1 MRTEQLPHPT
11 NTLSRR
17 EACAM
22 LGSAATSFALSF
34 AHADDAPSAYRLKY
48 QLASAMYGTFA
59 LDAILPEVQKTG
71 ATAIDI
77 WRKPHGDQREQLE
90 AMGVP
95 AFQALLKKHAVTVG
109 TLTCYAT
116 GPFKL
121 QADFALAKQLNAKVI
136 VCGSDKEANEPTGQA
151 ARDAVVKFL
160 EKMKPHA
167 EAAAAAGV
175 RIAIENHSAQMLF
188 TPDSM
193 RYFAELNT
201 SPNLGIAF
209 APHHLSKW
217 PGEIAKLVA
226 DMGPSLAFFYAQEHG
241 KGFIGKLPKNEEMM
255 QMPGFGGGL
264 DYKPVVAAL
273 KKLNYQGFVEILM
286 HPTPR
291 GIPIL
296 PTIEEVTTAINKS
309 RTYLDECLK
318 G

>member
-1 MRTEQLPHPT
+1 
-11 NTLSRR
+11 
-17 EACAM
+17 
-22 LGSAATSFALSF
+22 
-34 AHADDAPSAYRLKY
+34 
-48 QLASAMYGTFA
+48 MYGVFP
-59 LDAILPEVQKTG
+59 LDVILPEAAKIG
-71 ATAIDI
+71 ATKIDI
-77 WRKPHGDQREQLE
+77 WRKPHGDQREQLD

-95 AFQALLKKHAVTVG
+95 AFQELLKKHHVNVG
-109 TLTCYAT
+109 TLTCYAP

-121 QADFALAKQLNAKVI
+121 QSEFELAKQLGATTI
-136 VCGSDKEANEPTGQA
+136 VTGCDKEANEASGPA
-151 ARDAVVKFL
+151 ARDGIAKFL

-175 RIAIENHSAQMLF
+175 RIAIENHSGQTLF

-193 RYFAELNT
+193 RYFAELNK

-209 APHHLSKW
+209 APHHLSKYATDI
-217 PGEIAKLVA
+217 PKLVE
-226 DMGPSLAFFYAQEHG
+226 DVGPNVAFFYAQEHG

-264 DYKPVVAAL
+264 DYKPIVAAL
-273 KKLNYQGFVEILM
+273 KKINFQGFVEILM

-296 PTIEEVTTAINKS
+296 PTVEEVTTAINKS
-309 RTYLDECLK
+309 RTYLDDCLK